1 MCRAGSAVG
10 SKVLR
15 NKKAPP
21 EGMGGAVR
29 SLAGAADLG
38 GGGFTTKPAVDRN
51 IRYGR
56 LRHKRTIGSAAMQIR
71 MEMDGWPDGAMAQKR
86 GSNRSWSLM
95 IGPKPNRK

>member
-1 MCRAGSAVG
+1 M
-10 SKVLR
+10 
-15 NKKAPP
+15 APP

-38 GGGFTTKPAVDRN
+38 GGRVTTNPAVERN
-51 IRYGR
+51 IGYWR

-71 MEMDGWPDGAMAQKR
+71 MEMDDGRAVQLRKKR